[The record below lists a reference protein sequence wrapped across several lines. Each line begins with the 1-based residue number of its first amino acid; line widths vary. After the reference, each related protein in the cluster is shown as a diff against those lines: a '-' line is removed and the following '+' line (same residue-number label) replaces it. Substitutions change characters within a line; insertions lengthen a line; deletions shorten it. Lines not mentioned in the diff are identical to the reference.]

1 MPTRETPWPTGTPC
15 WVDLGA
21 PDVEAARSF
30 YSDVLGWGYTGG
42 EPEYGGYVTAQ
53 AGGRDAAGIG
63 PQQDPSDPPRWTTY
77 FAADDADAVAGRIT
91 EAGGT
96 VLVAPMDVGPMGRMA
111 IALDPQGNPFGL
123 WQGGLNT
130 GVQVYN
136 EPGALVWNEAAV
148 DDPAAAREFYA
159 AVFGFSYDEV
169 PGAEGYTTFATADRP
184 LGGLGGRTEGGPAGW
199 ATCFSV
205 ASTDAALDA
214 VIAGGGAVTMPAMDT
229 EFGRFAVVTDP
240 WGAAF
245 SVMQEPAGEGS
256 QT

>member
-1 MPTRETPWPTGTPC
+1 MPTRDTAWPNGTPC

-21 PDVEAARSF
+21 PDVPAAQAF
-30 YSDVLGWGYTGG
+30 YTAVLGWTYTGG
-42 EPEYGGYVTAQ
+42 QPEFGGYLTCQV
-53 AGGRDAAGIG
+53 GGRDAARLG
-63 PQQDPSDPPRWTTY
+63 PQQDTADPPRWTTY
-77 FAADDADAVAGRIT
+77 FAADDADAVAARIT

-96 VLVAPMDVGPMGRMA
+96 VVFPPMDVGPMGRMA

-130 GVQVYN
+130 GVHVYG

-148 DDPAAAREFYA
+148 ADPAAAREFYG
-159 AVFGFSYDEV
+159 AVFGFTFEEV
-169 PGAEGYTTFATADRP
+169 PGTGGYTTFATGERP
-184 LGGLGGRTEGGPAGW
+184 MGGLGGLTGGAPAGW

-205 ASTDAALDA
+205 ASTDAALET
-214 VIAGGGAVTMPAMDT
+214 VVAGGGAVTMPAMDT

-245 SVMQEPAGEGS
+245 SVMQEPAAHS
-256 QT
+256 